1 MGRVVNVW
9 TYYVQTARMCDEST
23 DSGVDGSIGRRVP
36 VRNRWSAIDLVGCL
50 GLVRYPPPR
59 PTGRGA
65 HQDDQRHDS
74 NRTKNA
80 EEDNGYEP
88 RPEALADLE
97 NRHGLSHGLS
107 SENLSSGEKERQ
119 P

>member
-23 DSGVDGSIGRRVP
+23 DSGVDGSIGRRIS
-36 VRNRWSAIDLVGCL
+36 VRDRWGAIDLVGCL
-50 GLVRYPPPR
+50 GFVRYPFPR
-59 PTGRGA
+59 PTGTGA
-65 HQDDQRHDS
+65 NQDNQGHGS

-80 EEDNGYEP
+80 EENHRYEP